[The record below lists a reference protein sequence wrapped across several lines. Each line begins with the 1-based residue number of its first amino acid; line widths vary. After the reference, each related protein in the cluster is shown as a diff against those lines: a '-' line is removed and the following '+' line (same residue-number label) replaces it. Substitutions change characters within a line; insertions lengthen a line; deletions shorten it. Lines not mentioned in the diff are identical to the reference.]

1 MSDPLTR
8 RVLVRLRRPLTSDEL
23 GALCRDVAEQVRMG
37 GARRVHCDA
46 GRLSDGDRAVV
57 ELVQSRHWNFIEA
70 VAEAVAKAKASGKP
84 VRMDEA
90 IDLAETELADRR
102 RQAAQRARL
111 RARARWTS
119 AAVSPFDVFALTP
132 ARERG
137 WDSGRSLTDKQRALL
152 DRQGIDPG
160 ALTYTQGRQ
169 LLTEI
174 FRRWDAGLCSYK
186 QARVLRKYGYDGNV
200 SRDEA
205 SIILDRLIGGRKH
218 GNPHRMATHK
228 PLPAMPSVPQA

>member
-1 MSDPLTR
+1 MVVGQIEQFLPGILVILLCVKEAGLASIEYTGNIGAPCQRDGIAAQRGYLEGPGR
-8 RVLVRLRRPLTSDEL
+8 RMDAQGILAVIAKDNGQLIVYELVEGLEDAAERRAAIAGSPKPGCLVVDFV
-23 GALCRDVAEQVRMG
+23 GN
-37 GARRVHCDA
+37 A
-46 GRLSDGDRAVV
+46 GRHKLMTTADILGGKASD
-57 ELVQSRHWNFIEA
+57 EA

-137 WDSGRSLTDKQRALL
+137 WDSGRSPGWT
-152 DRQGIDPG
+152 RQGGWRPR
-160 ALTYTQGRQ
+160 T
-169 LLTEI
+169 
-174 FRRWDAGLCSYK
+174 
-186 QARVLRKYGYDGNV
+186 
-200 SRDEA
+200 
-205 SIILDRLIGGRKH
+205 
-218 GNPHRMATHK
+218 
-228 PLPAMPSVPQA
+228 MP